1 MRPAAA
7 GVALGLALAVG
18 TPTAWALTRPPAAA
32 GAPVEQVLGA
42 PPEPSGATPA
52 PAAPGRGV
60 TVRDAAPTAG
70 APAVTPARVT
80 VPAHGLDVPVEPVG
94 TRPDG
99 QMAIP
104 DDVDRAGWYRFGPV
118 PGAPGSA
125 VVAGHVDDVEQGLGA
140 MAALRGTEPGDEVV
154 VTDAAGAVTRWRV
167 VSRET
172 LDKQALP
179 LDVLFRRDGP
189 PRLTLVTC
197 GGPFLPEVGGYRDN
211 VVVVAEPVS

>member
-32 GAPVEQVLGA
+32 GAPVEQVLGT
-42 PPEPSGATPA
+42 PATPSSPQPPG
-52 PAAPGRGV
+52 PAVP
-60 TVRDAAPTAG
+60 TRDAAPR
-70 APAVTPARVT
+70 PAVEVVPPTRVAVPARGVDA
-80 VPAHGLDVPVEPVG
+80 PLDPVG
-94 TRPDG
+94 TAPDG

-125 VVAGHVDDVEQGLGA
+125 VVAGHVDDAEQGLGA
-140 MAALRGTEPGDEVV
+140 MAALREAEPGDEVL
-154 VTDAAGAVTRWRV
+154 VTDAAGAVTRWQV
-167 VSRET
+167 VSREL

-179 LDVLFRRDGP
+179 VDALFRRDGP

-211 VVVVAEPVS
+211 VVVVAEPV